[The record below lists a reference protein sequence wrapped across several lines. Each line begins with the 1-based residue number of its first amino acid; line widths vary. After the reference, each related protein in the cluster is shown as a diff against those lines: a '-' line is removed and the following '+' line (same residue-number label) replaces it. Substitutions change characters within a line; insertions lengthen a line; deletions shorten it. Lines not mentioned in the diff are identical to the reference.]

1 MANEIQVTYDT
12 GATLYAL
19 VFDAAGQVWQLTT
32 NTFVAYAAA
41 NIDNYDMA
49 MSEIATNSEQYR
61 GTFDSDIAAGV
72 YSVVLFAQAGGSPDA
87 SADERIGE
95 TGVMHWN
102 GSEEIHHRKHNIDIN
117 ALPTAT
123 ENRDAILDREAI
135 QHIQVGTVGRQLKT
149 VMDIIDV
156 NALAA
161 KTASEANQTTLGSPN
176 NFKADVTNLDVA
188 VSTRS
193 SHSAADVTG
202 GTTVA
207 AAETNIRGA
216 DSDTLKTL
224 SDQMDSA
231 GLEYGM
237 GLSASYDGTTAKLG
251 LWLEESGQRQTD
263 VTSITDV
270 EIWNAATDAQVVDLG
285 DDSADSADGVFY
297 FSGAASL
304 AYNTPYYVKATVN
317 KGGSPYAMQA
327 GLVRI

>member
-1 MANEIQVTYDT
+1 MANEIRATYDT
-12 GATLYAL
+12 GSTLYAL

-41 NIDNYDMA
+41 NIDNYDIA
-49 MSEIATNSEQYR
+49 LSEIATASGQYR

-72 YSVVLFAQAGGSPDA
+72 YSVVLFEQAGGSPVV
-87 SADERIGE
+87 ADDQRIGVP
-95 TGVMHWN
+95 GKMIWD
-102 GSEEIHHRKHNIDIN
+102 GSAEIDLDDIEAYVDKIDDGTDG
-117 ALPTAT
+117 LTAIKAEVEGLAGEAMRGTDSAAPASVCT
-123 ENRDAILDREAI
+123 ENRLSKLDA
-135 QHIQVGTVGRQLKT
+135 TV
-149 VMDIIDV
+149 
-156 NALAA
+156 
-161 KTASEANQTTLGSPN
+161 SS
-176 NFKADVTNLDVA
+176 
-188 VSTRS
+188 RS

-202 GTTVA
+202 GTTIA
-207 AAETNIRGA
+207 TAETNIRGA

-224 SDQMDSA
+224 SDQIDSA
-231 GLEYGM
+231 GSEQRL

-263 VTSITDV
+263 VTSIVDV

-285 DDSADSADGVFY
+285 DDTVDSANGVFY